1 MLKISDSVPFCL
13 NSLEPVDTLLVCPTA
28 DSSSVGPESS
38 LVSCMHRKSEHSV
51 TVEQM
56 AQTLLNSCLPDVK
69 KQLKVAAKDWR
80 RNDEGV
86 HQLRISLRRT
96 LACLD
101 LFSEQFSVAKETR
114 WLQKTLKELLKSA
127 GKARDLDVLLAREM
141 PEQGK
146 AQAQLRKVW
155 KRKRKDCQEP
165 LRQSFE
171 TLVREEKLQTKTRA
185 LLKSMSAKKREA
197 FSEAAPDPASWIAQ
211 QLHDRVDL
219 LLKKLPEGSQ
229 LKGMH
234 SFRISSKQLRYV
246 AELLQEFH
254 ADKTTKHLLRSL
266 ADVQKKFG
274 RLQDEA
280 VAAKSVERL
289 SSKLSR
295 KQGKSLQNMSA
306 SARVTAESKAVE
318 LNAWLNEKIVP
329 ELNRIMQ
336 ALEQSVRPVPKPVK
350 ARSSVKRTR
359 AAT

>member
-1 MLKISDSVPFCL
+1 MFP
-13 NSLEPVDTLLVCPTA
+13 LLVLN
-28 DSSSVGPESS
+28 GPESC
-38 LVSCMHRKSEHSV
+38 LVSCMPRKSKRSV

-56 AQTLLNSCLPDVK
+56 AKTLLKACVLDVK
-69 KQLKVAAKDWR
+69 AQLRVAAKDWR
-80 RNDEGV
+80 ASIDGV
-86 HQLRISLRRT
+86 HELRIGLRRT

-101 LFSEQFSVAKETR
+101 LFSEQFSGAKETH

-141 PEQGK
+141 PERGK
-146 AQAQLRKVW
+146 AQAQLRKAW

-185 LLKSMSAKKREA
+185 LLKSMSAKKA
-197 FSEAAPDPASWIAQ
+197 DVSSEAAPDRASWSAQ
-211 QLHDRVDL
+211 QLRDRIDL

-266 ADVQKKFG
+266 ADVQKKLG

-289 SSKLSR
+289 SSKLSS

-306 SARVTAESKAVE
+306 SARVAAESKAVE

-336 ALEQSVRPVPKPVK
+336 ALEQSVRPAPKPVK

>member
-1 MLKISDSVPFCL
+1 
-13 NSLEPVDTLLVCPTA
+13 
-28 DSSSVGPESS
+28 
-38 LVSCMHRKSEHSV
+38 MHRKSEHSV

-171 TLVREEKLQTKTRA
+171 TLVQEEKLQTKTRV
-185 LLKSMSAKKREA
+185 LLKSLSARKAEA
-197 FSEAAPDPASWIAQ
+197 SGEAIPDRSSWRAQ
-211 QLHDRVDL
+211 QLRDRIDL

-234 SFRISSKQLRYV
+234 SFRISAKQLRYV

-254 ADKTTKHLLRSL
+254 ADKTTKQLLRSL
-266 ADVQKKFG
+266 ADVQKKLG

-280 VAAKSVERL
+280 VAAKSVARL
-289 SSKLSR
+289 SSKVSSKVSR
-295 KQGKSLQNMSA
+295 KQGKSLQSMSA
-306 SARVTAESKAVE
+306 NARVAAESKAVE
-318 LNAWLNEKIVP
+318 LSAWLNEKVVP
-329 ELNRIMQ
+329 ELHRIVQ
-336 ALEQSVRPVPKPVK
+336 ALDQSVRPAPKPAK
-350 ARSSVKRTR
+350 ARPSAKRTR
-359 AAT
+359 TAT

>member
-1 MLKISDSVPFCL
+1 MFP
-13 NSLEPVDTLLVCPTA
+13 LLVLN
-28 DSSSVGPESS
+28 GPESC
-38 LVSCMHRKSEHSV
+38 LVSCMPRKSKHSV

-56 AQTLLNSCLPDVK
+56 AQTLLKSCVLDVK
-69 KQLKVAAKDWR
+69 SQLRVAAKDWR
-80 RNDEGV
+80 VSIDGV
-86 HQLRISLRRT
+86 HELRIALRRT
-96 LACLD
+96 LACL
-101 LFSEQFSVAKETR
+101 
-114 WLQKTLKELLKSA
+114 ELLKSA

-146 AQAQLRKVW
+146 AQAQLRKAW

-185 LLKSMSAKKREA
+185 LLKSMSAKKTDA
-197 FSEAAPDPASWIAQ
+197 SSEAAPDRGSWSTQ
-211 QLHDRVDL
+211 QLRDRIEL

-234 SFRISSKQLRYV
+234 AFRISSKQLRYV

-266 ADVQKKFG
+266 ADVQKKLG

-280 VAAKSVERL
+280 VAAKSVARL
-289 SSKLSR
+289 SSKVSR
-295 KQGKSLQNMSA
+295 KQGKSLQDMSA
-306 SARVTAESKAVE
+306 SARVAAESKAVE
-318 LNAWLNEKIVP
+318 LIAWLNEKIVP
-329 ELNRIMQ
+329 ELNRMMQ
-336 ALEQSVRPVPKPVK
+336 ALEQSVRPAPQPVK
-350 ARSSVKRTR
+350 ARSSVKRAR